1 MPSTAQIAANK
12 DNSKHSTGPR
22 TAEGRKASSLNAVR
36 HGLTSQLIVFPGEDV
51 APYEKFKADLL
62 RELRPQGTIE
72 HMLADN
78 IVNTQWRIERAVKA
92 EANTLALGH
101 FDAVPALIAEIED
114 PDRRSA
120 LVEAIA
126 WETREK
132 GLRNI
137 QYHEARLQRQLVRIL
152 AEFREQQKRR
162 KAFLDEAVEVKQFHD
177 RNNTPFDSRD
187 YGFDF
192 TATEINAEIIRRKR
206 HLARI

>member
-1 MPSTAQIAANK
+1 MPSTAQITANQE
-12 DNSKHSTGPR
+12 NSKLSTGPR
-22 TAEGRKASSLNAVR
+22 TAEGQRASSLNAVR

-51 APYEKFKADLL
+51 APYEKFKADLT

-78 IVNTQWRIERAVKA
+78 IANTQWRIERAVKA

-101 FDAVPALIAEIED
+101 FDAVPALIAAIEE

-137 QYHEARLQRQLVRIL
+137 QRHEARLQRQLVKLL

-177 RNNTPFDSRD
+177 FNNMPFDSRD
-187 YGFDF
+187 FGFDF
-192 TATEINAEIIRRKR
+192 TATEIQTEINRRKR
-206 HLARI
+206 LLQRK

>member
-1 MPSTAQIAANK
+1 MPSTAQVAANQE
-12 DNSKHSTGPR
+12 NSKLSTGPR
-22 TAEGRKASSLNAVR
+22 TIEGQRASSLNAVR
-36 HGLTSQLIVFPGEDV
+36 HGLTSQLVVFPNEDL
-51 APYEKFKADLL
+51 APYEKFKVDLI

-101 FDAVPALIAEIED
+101 FDAVPTLIAQVENPE
-114 PDRRSA
+114 RRSA
-120 LVEAIA
+120 LVEALA

-137 QYHEARLQRQLVRIL
+137 QRHEARLQRQLVQLL
-152 AEFREQQKRR
+152 AEFRAQQKRR

-177 RNNTPFDSRD
+177 FNNMPFDSRD
-187 YGFDF
+187 FGFDF
-192 TATEINAEIIRRKR
+192 TATEITTEINRRKR
-206 HLARI
+206 LLQRT

>member
-1 MPSTAQIAANK
+1 MPSTAQLAANK
-12 DNSKHSTGPR
+12 ENAKHSTGPR
-22 TAEGRKASSLNAVR
+22 TAKGLKASSLNAVR

-51 APYEKFKADLL
+51 APYEKFKADLY

-101 FDAVPALIAEIED
+101 FDAVPTLIAEVED

-152 AEFREQQKRR
+152 ARPPPERCRFGGQAKNQLR
-162 KAFLDEAVEVKQFHD
+162 L
-177 RNNTPFDSRD
+177 PPDS
-187 YGFDF
+187 
-192 TATEINAEIIRRKR
+192 
-206 HLARI
+206 